1 METPSEWAKRF
12 NQQKS
17 GETADVSKPERTVVD
32 NPASVPEFPSEP
44 FPCPACGQLLGPSC
58 RVCVSCKHPINPSD
72 ITRSPT
78 VALAAAHAASAQ
90 PRPEPVRYPWRI
102 LVAVMAIGM
111 ILGLIS
117 LALLGEQNGPKVIQ
131 AIPILAGLW
140 VFYDAFRRR
149 LPRPLRWSIGTM
161 LLLALVLPWYLARR
175 SKPESPVP
183 FVEAEAGP
191 VTRILLIALLVC
203 FLIGLIF
210 NIVQGPPPASAPAS
224 TPKIQKNPDKSP
236 SRITSARP
244 RTMGGNLSQVAGII
258 PPTSAPSRQTTSSI
272 APVQADYDLEPHV
285 TRLAP
290 NSKLNRFSSG
300 WEQKI
305 YN

>member
-12 NQQKS
+12 NQQKT
-17 GETADVSKPERTVVD
+17 GETVDVSKPERTVVG
-32 NPASVPEFPSEP
+32 NPASVAEFPSEP
-44 FPCPACGQLLGPSC
+44 FTCPACGQLLGPSC
-58 RVCVSCKHPINPSD
+58 RVCVSCKHPINPSE
-72 ITRSPT
+72 IARTPA
-78 VALAAAHAASAQ
+78 VPLAVAHAASAQ
-90 PRPEPVRYPWRI
+90 TRLEPVRYPWRI
-102 LVAVMAIGM
+102 LVAVMAIGI
-111 ILGLIS
+111 ILGLIA

-140 VFYDAFRRR
+140 VFFDAFRRR
-149 LPRPLRWSIGTM
+149 LPRPLRWGVGTM
-161 LLLALVLPWYLARR
+161 LLLALVFPWYLARR

-191 VTRILLIALLVC
+191 VTRILLIALLVF

-224 TPKIQKNPDKSP
+224 TPKIQQNPDRSP
-236 SRITSARP
+236 SRITSVRP
-244 RTMGGNLSQVAGII
+244 RTLGGSLSQVAGII
-258 PPTSAPSRQTTSSI
+258 PSTAASSRYTTFRVAPLQ
-272 APVQADYDLEPHV
+272 VGDVLELRK
-285 TRLAP
+285 TRFDP
-290 NSKLNRFSSG
+290 NAKLNMFSMG